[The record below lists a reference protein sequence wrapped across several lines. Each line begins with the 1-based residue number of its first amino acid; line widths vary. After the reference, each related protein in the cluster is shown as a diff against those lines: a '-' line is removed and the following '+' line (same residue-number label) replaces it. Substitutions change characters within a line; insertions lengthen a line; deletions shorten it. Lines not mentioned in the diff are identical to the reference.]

1 MDHCAQP
8 NPQASQN
15 PPALPGGGVLYRLR
29 LLRYAPNRLSDEFYN
44 IAALVYD
51 EHRRLLDARFTPDFV
66 RLRAN
71 PLADLRFLLL
81 LKEDFENRRLLG
93 EGFDAYVEDLLENLS
108 QGLQISEEKSFLGGA
123 AGKEMERLVDT
134 YLATPRRSELR
145 AAGPQPDTRRWV
157 LAKLR
162 DALRLHGLAE
172 RLQADVSVGAAV
184 SPRFSFRIDYAYKPN
199 GKTHYIQ
206 ALSLRRDLNDAGRL
220 CFVFDRLRSQIP
232 AALTAVV
239 PDILPEDTWKLL
251 ESSDIRPWRV
261 SQVGDLALSIRQDLQ
276 LS

>member
-1 MDHCAQP
+1 MDHCAEP
-8 NPQASQN
+8 NARASQSR
-15 PPALPGGGVLYRLR
+15 PEAPGGGVLYRLR

-71 PLADLRFLLL
+71 PLTDLRFLLL
-81 LKEDFENRRLLG
+81 LKEDFESRRLLG
-93 EGFDAYVEDLLENLS
+93 EGFDIYIENLLKNLS

-123 AGKEMERLVDT
+123 AAGEMERLVRT

-145 AAGPQPDTRRWV
+145 AAPRTDTRRWV
-157 LAKLR
+157 LARLR

-172 RLQADVSVGAAV
+172 RLQTDVSVGAAV
-184 SPRFSFRIDYAYKPN
+184 SPRFSFHIDYAYKPN
-199 GKTHYIQ
+199 GKTHYIH
-206 ALSLRRDLNDAGRL
+206 ALSLRHDLSDAGRL
-220 CFVFDRLRSQIP
+220 CFVFERLQSRIP

-261 SQVGDLALSIRQDLQ
+261 SQVNDLALLVRQDL
-276 LS
+276 LARP